1 MLPLSSLADGAF
13 CMRAATVAV
22 SSDVTR
28 VLEILSEQHR
38 AASRAHRGVMA
49 HEQILDAVGEHLVS
63 AYAPDGRRHPALGVA
78 VKAWLRAHR
87 VAMYGDHMLRRGR
100 QAKRSEVAAET
111 FEGSD
116 YIVERGRLLESHRH
130 GFGMACEHRCARA
143 GSAHLYWKFGDAPL
157 GDASKDFARL
167 DRNAFFLARNI
178 RDDVL
183 DDIERGQVAAGAR
196 DSLHRCDDG

>member
-49 HEQILDAVGEHLVS
+49 HEQILDAVGKHLVG
-63 AYAPDGRRHPALGVA
+63 AYAPDGGRHPALGVA

-87 VAMYGDHMLRRGR
+87 VKMPSDHMLRRGR
-100 QAKRSEVAAET
+100 QAKRSEIPAEDL
-111 FEGSD
+111 ERRN
-116 YIVERGRLLESHRH
+116 YLIERGRPLQDHRH
-130 GFGMACEHRCARA
+130 RFGMA
-143 GSAHLYWKFGDAPL
+143 F
-157 GDASKDFARL
+157 
-167 DRNAFFLARNI
+167 
-178 RDDVL
+178 
-183 DDIERGQVAAGAR
+183 
-196 DSLHRCDDG
+196 